1 MIFTSTINTTIM
13 SRSPPREFGGTL
25 VTNLEEVLTDLYQNQ
40 YPTLENPEGLK
51 KRASVALIIRVKPH
65 YLHWPENKSTVVS
78 NGHAEKPP
86 QADST
91 TRISKFFAQEWV
103 KSGDPEVLFI
113 KRASR
118 QGDRW
123 TGHVALPGGRRDP
136 EDADDVAAAIR
147 ETEEEVGI
155 TLTKENSINVGNLPQ
170 RLVTTQ
176 WVS

>member
-1 MIFTSTINTTIM
+1 M
-13 SRSPPREFGGTL
+13 SRERELPLEYGGTVVSDL
-25 VTNLEEVLTDLYQNQ
+25 HHVLSDLHQNQ
-40 YPTLENPEGLK
+40 YPTLESPPGLQ
-51 KRASVALIIRVKPH
+51 KRASVALLIRIRPH
-65 YLHWPENKSTVVS
+65 YSHWPRNTAPSAPLRTDVNTS
-78 NGHAEKPP
+78 
-86 QADST
+86 
-91 TRISKFFAQEWV
+91 ISSFFEQEWV

-136 EDADDVAAAIR
+136 DDVDDVAAAVR

-155 TLTKENSINVGNLPQ
+155 SLTEENSIAIGSLPQ

-176 WVS
+176 WVSGCGIFQLEVD